1 MIPMPAGDYVGQME
15 AERGAA
21 TAELEGALAEV
32 FPDGTPDNVEVKIVE
47 GDADEGSCAR
57 RGRQEL
63 TSSSAF
69 LRSGIASVLLGSVS
83 RHVVSHAP
91 CPSSS

>member
-1 MIPMPAGDYVGQME
+1 ME

-32 FPDGTPDNVEVKIVE
+32 FPDGTPGTVEVKIVE
-47 GDADEGSCAR
+47 GDADEGLVREAAGADLLVVGS
-57 RGRQEL
+57 RG
-63 TSSSAF
+63 
-69 LRSGIASVLLGSVS
+69 RSGIASVLLGSVS

-91 CPSSS
+91 CPVVVVKATD

>member
-32 FPDGTPDNVEVKIVE
+32 FPDGTPDNLEVKTVE
-47 GDADEGSCAR
+47 GDADEGLALGGGGCRPLVVGSPGAGDR
-57 RGRQEL
+57 
-63 TSSSAF
+63 
-69 LRSGIASVLLGSVS
+69 LR
-83 RHVVSHAP
+83 AP
-91 CPSSS
+91 RP